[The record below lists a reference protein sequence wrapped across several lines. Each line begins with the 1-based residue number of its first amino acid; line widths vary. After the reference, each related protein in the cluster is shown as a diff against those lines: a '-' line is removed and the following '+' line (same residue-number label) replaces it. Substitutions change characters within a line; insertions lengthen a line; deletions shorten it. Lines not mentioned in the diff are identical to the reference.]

1 MGDATCPRSNS
12 IVLST
17 WARLASC
24 GHGNMSICYTACV
37 CCMSHQQ
44 EQANCREKRP
54 LAHSIS
60 TLHPIRSLKHAS
72 SLLSGKTHHLQC
84 KTGHIGQTC
93 PTLALLFY
101 CLIAYCNKRSVPSQT
116 KQKISVQT
124 TGCRTDAIYSNTYP
138 SIWRTSARLG
148 HLYWSLCVYSVPQHA
163 RTMCST
169 HRERFTQQVLRQI
182 EEELLE
188 GSDPWKR
195 SYCDK

>member
-24 GHGNMSICYTACV
+24 GHGNVSICYTACV

-60 TLHPIRSLKHAS
+60 TLHPIRSLKHAL

-101 CLIAYCNKRSVPSQT
+101 CLIAYCNKGLYLLRQSRRSVFRRQGATQTPSTVTPIPVSGGHQPDWA
-116 KQKISVQT
+116 IC
-124 TGCRTDAIYSNTYP
+124 TGVCVFTLSHNTHGQCAP
-138 SIWRTSARLG
+138 HT
-148 HLYWSLCVYSVPQHA
+148 
-163 RTMCST
+163 
-169 HRERFTQQVLRQI
+169 ERDLHNR
-182 EEELLE
+182 
-188 GSDPWKR
+188 
-195 SYCDK
+195 C